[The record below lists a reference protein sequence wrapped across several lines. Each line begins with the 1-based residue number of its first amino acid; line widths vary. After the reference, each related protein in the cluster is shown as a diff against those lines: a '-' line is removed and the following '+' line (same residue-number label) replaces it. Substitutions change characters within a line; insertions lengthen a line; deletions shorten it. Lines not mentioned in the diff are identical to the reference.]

1 MAFGFIKTKVHS
13 TRHYV
18 IVMTFAVVLTLVTL
32 GWFYGSSTIY
42 YVADSVTG
50 KGGSVAGQYVR
61 SNPVNLYIPALD
73 LDASFV
79 SPLKLQSDQTV
90 GVPDSYDQVGW
101 YEGGATPG
109 EVGPAVILG
118 HVDSKEGPA
127 IFYSLGQLKEGE
139 DIEVTREDGS
149 VAIFVVTKIRRYQQS
164 DFPTQDVYGP
174 TDNPTLRLVT
184 CTGTFNKG
192 EQRYSHNLVVYGELK
207 GESAR

>member
-18 IVMTFAVVLTLVTL
+18 IVMAFAVVLTLVTL
-32 GWFYGSSTIY
+32 GLFFLSSTIY

-50 KGGSVAGQYVR
+50 TDSIAASQYGR
-61 SNPVNLYIPALD
+61 SNPVNLYIPALN

-79 SPLKLQSDQTV
+79 SPLKLQADQTV
-90 GVPDSYDQVGW
+90 GVPDSYNQVGW

-149 VAIFVVTKIRRYQQS
+149 VAIFVVTKLRRYQQS

-174 TDNPTLRLVT
+174 TDKPTLRLVT
-184 CTGTFNKG
+184 CTGIFNKG
-192 EQRYSHNLVVYGELK
+192 EQRYSHNLVVYAELK
-207 GESAR
+207 K